1 MSYFTVRNLFAME
14 DRVLRMPGLYT
25 LWTAI
30 FVSNLAALGSDATTG
45 ASRDFNLYTSV
56 LSTFYISVSSYNTI
70 YGNKKPSSMLMI
82 AGPIHQYTYW
92 LMLAYYQGHVYGS
105 HPVGVMNVV
114 NTVLVSLFNLDLVV
128 KTWLLAVN
136 PGTYTQYLE
145 DEPESSLDIELAH
158 NEVAIQSV

>member
-1 MSYFTVRNLFAME
+1 MSFLTTRNLFAME

-25 LWTAI
+25 MWTTI
-30 FVSNLAALGSDATTG
+30 FISNLAALGSDDTTG

-56 LSTFYISVSSYNTI
+56 LSTLYIGVSSYNTI
-70 YGNKKPSSMLMI
+70 YGNRKPSSMLLM
-82 AGPIHQYTYW
+82 AGPVHQYTYW

-114 NTVLVSLFNLDLVV
+114 NTVLVSLFNLDSVI

-136 PGTYTQYLE
+136 PTTYLKYLA
-145 DEPESSLDIELAH
+145 DEPEPPVELELTHDA
-158 NEVAIQSV
+158 AIQAT

>member
-1 MSYFTVRNLFAME
+1 MSCLTTRNLFAME
-14 DRVLRMPGLYT
+14 DRLLRMPGLYA
-25 LWTAI
+25 LWTAV

-45 ASRDFNLYTSV
+45 ASRDFNLYTTV
-56 LSTFYISVSSYNTI
+56 LSTLYISLSSYNTI
-70 YGNKKPSSMLMI
+70 YGNRKPSSMLLM

-114 NTVLVSLFNLDLVV
+114 HTVLVSIFNLDLVV

-136 PGTYTQYLE
+136 PTTYLQYLE
-145 DEPESSLDIELAH
+145 DEHEPPLELELTH
-158 NEVAIQSV
+158 NAAIQAI